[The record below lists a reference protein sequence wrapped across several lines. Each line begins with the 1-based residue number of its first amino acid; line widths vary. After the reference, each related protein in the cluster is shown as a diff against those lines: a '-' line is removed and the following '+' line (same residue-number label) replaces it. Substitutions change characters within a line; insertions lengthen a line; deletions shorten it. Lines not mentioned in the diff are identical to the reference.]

1 MYRKKIAFFIFTGIF
16 LMIIIFS
23 LIPSSSNVNYEQI
36 DDFKNKE
43 HPKISASLE
52 GADNILITKI
62 NREAEIDGFGLV
74 NIEDEIHIK
83 NLNDNPITSIFIGI
97 PITQSDNLVFFEAR
111 GEGGNTL
118 SIEKNDMVMKEFEM
132 YVIYFDSPLKPQET
146 IEVFVFHSYKDM
158 LIYTKEV
165 GFEQKINFTGYVYP
179 LLPYRAEGSIKAIYE
194 IPDTAQVTE
203 IISIPPDWGVE
214 DLIEDTIT
222 FNLLAFTPS
231 KDHLDP
237 FLENLDG
244 GEQIQILLSDDAV
257 TKLEFNEIIREIYFS
272 PWGIIKVTEDY
283 EIRNKG
289 AIDFHEL
296 EFEIPGPAKEI
307 KVFDD
312 LGEILGVTV
321 DPEENYYNLTY
332 KDLYIDLSENRVD
345 IIPGSKFRFTIEYF
359 LPFEKYTSLNWFQV
373 SIKIDLLTS
382 IYEYLGRDQTIKV
395 IIEGCFSLDY
405 VSDPPVAIE
414 HSQNALILIY
424 ESDYVVPSQDK
435 EIQFTYTIN
444 YLDLSLRPIT
454 FFILISLISSGYVF
468 LVKTRKET
476 IAYAAFRKD
485 MLPIN
490 EIREFCSLYD
500 EKNALLLEIRQAEED
515 VKRKK
520 IIKKKYRN
528 ILDKNT
534 KKIEEIEKETIPSF
548 NKIVREVNA
557 TFENIISKLEILEAE
572 RLSVKD
578 SLNLLEAR
586 YRRGRLPSKK
596 AYLNLTENF
605 LNRRKR
611 IDRSIDKNIQ
621 QLRSYLL

>member
-1 MYRKKIAFFIFTGIF
+1 
-16 LMIIIFS
+16 
-23 LIPSSSNVNYEQI
+23 
-36 DDFKNKE
+36 
-43 HPKISASLE
+43 
-52 GADNILITKI
+52 
-62 NREAEIDGFGLV
+62 
-74 NIEDEIHIK
+74 
-83 NLNDNPITSIFIGI
+83 
-97 PITQSDNLVFFEAR
+97 
-111 GEGGNTL
+111 
-118 SIEKNDMVMKEFEM
+118 
-132 YVIYFDSPLKPQET
+132 
-146 IEVFVFHSYKDM
+146 
-158 LIYTKEV
+158 
-165 GFEQKINFTGYVYP
+165 
-179 LLPYRAEGSIKAIYE
+179 
-194 IPDTAQVTE
+194 
-203 IISIPPDWGVE
+203 
-214 DLIEDTIT
+214 EDTIT
-222 FNLLAFTPS
+222 FNLIDFSPS

-244 GEQIQILLSDDAV
+244 GELIQILLSDDDV
-257 TKLEFNEIIREIYFS
+257 TKLEFNEITREIYFS
-272 PWGIIKVTEDY
+272 PWGIIKVTEEY

-289 AIDFHEL
+289 AIEFHEL

-312 LGEILGVTV
+312 LGEILGVTIEP
-321 DPEENYYNLTY
+321 DENYYNLTY
-332 KDLYIDLSENRVD
+332 KDLFIDLSENRVD
-345 IIPGSKFRFTIEYF
+345 IIPDSKFRFTIEYF
-359 LPFEKYTSLNWFQV
+359 LPFEKYFSLNWFQV

-382 IYEYLGRDQTIKV
+382 NYEYLGRDQTIKV
-395 IIEGCFSLDY
+395 IIEGCLSLDY
-405 VSDPPVAIE
+405 VSDAPVAIE

-444 YLDLSLRPIT
+444 YLDISLRPIT

-468 LVKTRKET
+468 FVKTRKET

-485 MLPIN
+485 LLPIN

-534 KKIEEIEKETIPSF
+534 KKIEEIEKETIPF

-605 LNRRKR
+605 LRRRKK

>member
-1 MYRKKIAFFIFTGIF
+1 MFRKKIAFFIFTGIF

-23 LIPSSSNVNYEQI
+23 LIPSSSNVNYEQN

-62 NREAEIDGFGLV
+62 NREAELNGFGLV
-74 NIEDEIHIK
+74 NIEDEIKIK
-83 NLNDNPITSIFIGI
+83 NMNDNPITSIFIGI

-111 GEGGNTL
+111 GEGENTL
-118 SIEKNDMVMKEFEM
+118 SIEKDDMVMKEFEM
-132 YVIYFDSPLKPQET
+132 IAIYFDSPLKPYET
-146 IEVFVFHSYKDM
+146 IDIEVQHSYKDM
-158 LIYTKEV
+158 LLYSEGATTI
-165 GFEQKINFTGYVYP
+165 QQINFTGYVYP
-179 LLPYRAEGSIKAIYE
+179 LMPYRAEGSIKAIYE
-194 IPDTAQVTE
+194 IPDTSLVT
-203 IISIPPDWGVE
+203 STDWGNE
-214 DLIEDTIT
+214 DSGEDTIT
-222 FNLLAFTPS
+222 FNLIDFSPS

-244 GEQIQILLSDDAV
+244 GELIQILLSDDDV
-257 TKLEFNEIIREIYFS
+257 TKLEFNEITREIYFS
-272 PWGIIKVTEDY
+272 PWGIIKVTEEY

-289 AIDFHEL
+289 AIDFHKL

-312 LGEILGVTV
+312 LGEILGVTIE
-321 DPEENYYNLTY
+321 PEENYYNLTY
-332 KDLYIDLSENRVD
+332 KDLFIDLSENRVD
-345 IIPGSKFRFTIEYF
+345 ITPGSKFRFTIEYF
-359 LPFEKYTSLNWFQV
+359 LPFEEYFSLNWFQV

-382 IYEYLGRDQTIKV
+382 IYEYLGRDQIIKV

-414 HSQNALILIY
+414 HSQNALILVY

-444 YLDLSLRPIT
+444 YLDISLRPIT
-454 FFILISLISSGYVF
+454 FFILISLISSAYVF
-468 LVKTRKET
+468 FVKTRKET
-476 IAYAAFRKD
+476 TAYAAFRKEL
-485 MLPIN
+485 LPIN

-500 EKNALLLEIRQAEED
+500 EKNAFLLEVRQAEED

-534 KKIEEIEKETIPSF
+534 KKIEEIEKEIIPF
-548 NKIVREVNA
+548 NKIIREVNA

-605 LNRRKR
+605 LGRRKK